1 MQVVDTQDWEATN
14 ARGTTGP
21 YSGPTVCDLQECPR
35 NPAQDDRISPVA
47 LAAPLNHA
55 LPQPFVDGA
64 QLVSTDEAP
73 NQIGLARD
81 DSRGLRKGGY
91 PLEILLFD
99 LLCVE

>member
-1 MQVVDTQDWEATN
+1 VDPQDWEATN
-14 ARGTTGP
+14 ARGATEP
-21 YSGPTVCDLQECPR
+21 YSVPMVCDPR
-35 NPAQDDRISPVA
+35 EFPKNTGQNERNLHVA
-47 LAAPLNHA
+47 LAAPLKRA
-55 LPQPFVDGA
+55 LPQRFADGA
-64 QLVSTDEAP
+64 QLVATNESP